1 MGARMPLPMATV
13 REDSGQR
20 LGRVLEAVFHGSEP
34 IRATAALLVEP
45 PPISADLALDS
56 QVARTQHFSG
66 AVNAALERLGPK
78 GLFALQVAK
87 EEHITVPPRL
97 PTGELLVD
105 LVARWILRNLAAWP
119 NRAMALAVAT
129 GRLIEESRRLNPA
142 RRREKPLG
150 VGFDDRLEMRLRLR
164 FRYLGDELGLFAAL
178 DEHEVL
184 LLEAPA
190 AGRRA
195 IADDIGRDLKRGERE
210 WLEAE
215 RFARMLARSRATDK
229 KYQEGQIRWYLR
241 QDPDDAVVL
250 DRYGAVGHWLVV
262 GDGDPGA
269 LARAGVLA
277 ARATDEQR
285 KQSAD
290 AWRALVVGGSSPAA
304 KGDGVVPI
312 EEAHRLPPVER
323 GRGGPSLDRRMLN
336 IGAMIDRIAPANS
349 DRAERMI
356 AEAATAAAPATL
368 FAAPAETTRARARP
382 AAATNSWSA
391 TVGSS

>member
-1 MGARMPLPMATV
+1 M
-13 REDSGQR
+13 
-20 LGRVLEAVFHGSEP
+20 
-34 IRATAALLVEP
+34 
-45 PPISADLALDS
+45 
-56 QVARTQHFSG
+56 
-66 AVNAALERLGPK
+66 
-78 GLFALQVAK
+78 
-87 EEHITVPPRL
+87 
-97 PTGELLVD
+97 
-105 LVARWILRNLAAWP
+105 
-119 NRAMALAVAT
+119 
-129 GRLIEESRRLNPA
+129 
-142 RRREKPLG
+142 
-150 VGFDDRLEMRLRLR
+150 
-164 FRYLGDELGLFAAL
+164 
-178 DEHEVL
+178 L

-290 AWRALVVGGSSPAA
+290 AWRDTRRRRVEPGG
-304 KGDGVVPI
+304 
-312 EEAHRLPPVER
+312 ER
-323 GRGGPSLDRRMLN
+323 RRRRADRGGP
-336 IGAMIDRIAPANS
+336 
-349 DRAERMI
+349 
-356 AEAATAAAPATL
+356 
-368 FAAPAETTRARARP
+368 P
-382 AAATNSWSA
+382 AAARRAWSWRPLPR
-391 TVGSS
+391 TDGC